1 MTDAFLLPLPTRDA
15 LAALGADGA
24 DAAVVLGSGLGSFAD
39 SLEPVARL
47 ALGDIPGAPQPR
59 VAGHAGMLT
68 LARAGTRRVLL
79 FSGRVHGYEG
89 RSIEEVIFPVRVCAT
104 LGIPVLIA
112 TNAAG
117 GIGVHLH
124 AGDLMLLT
132 DYLTF
137 PMAERMG
144 ALLTR
149 IPGGAAH
156 RLPGLDAALMQH
168 LRESARTERV
178 ALREGVYGFCSGPT
192 YETRAEIAF
201 MRRAGIDAVGMSTV
215 PEIVAAQHAGIRV
228 AAVSCITNKART
240 VPTKV
245 SHEEVTDVAARTSA
259 RFTRLLRAALST
271 L

>member
-1 MTDAFLLPLPTRDA
+1 MTDAFLLPPATRNA
-15 LAALGADGA
+15 LALLDAAGA
-24 DAAVVLGSGLGSFAD
+24 DAAVVLGSGLGAFAD
-39 SLEPVARL
+39 ALEPVARL
-47 ALGDIPGAPQPR
+47 ALGDIPGAPTPR
-59 VAGHAGMLT
+59 VMGHAGMLT
-68 LARAGTRRVLL
+68 LARAGSRRVLL
-79 FSGRVHGYEG
+79 FAGRVHGYEG

-112 TNAAG
+112 TNASG

-124 AGDLMLLT
+124 AGDLMLVT
-132 DYLTF
+132 DYMTF

-144 ALLTR
+144 APLTR
-149 IPGGAAH
+149 IPSQSAH
-156 RLPGLDAALMQH
+156 RLPGVDPALMQH
-168 LRESARTERV
+168 LREAARTERV

-245 SHEEVTDVAARTSA
+245 SHDEVTDVAARTSA